1 MHHMNMTHFFILEIT
16 VLFIAVSALIL
27 YPAAMYYSNKKHSLW
42 KKRRYFLFAI
52 GVIIAASA
60 LTGPLAR
67 LSHTDFTV
75 HMLGH
80 LLLGML
86 GPLLLLLGK
95 PMTLIM
101 RSLKVSHAR
110 KLSKIL
116 NMKYVKF
123 ISNPVIAAI
132 LNIGGL
138 FLIYKTG
145 LFELMHTSIILFA
158 LVHLHVFLAGYLFT
172 MSIINID
179 IVTHRYSFLYRA
191 AVLVAALGFHKI
203 LSKLIYALPPEGIAR
218 SDGERGAM
226 LMYYGGDIV
235 DLALIFILC
244 LEWYKAAG
252 RSYSRETDLI
262 R

>member
-16 VLFIAVSALIL
+16 VLFTAISALIL
-27 YPAAMYYSNKKHSLW
+27 YPAAMHYSNKKHRQW

-52 GVIIAASA
+52 GVIISASA
-60 LTGPLAR
+60 LTGPLAH
-67 LSHTDFTV
+67 LSHSDFTF

-86 GPLLLLLGK
+86 GPLFILNGK

-101 RSLKVSHAR
+101 RTLNVTHAR
-110 KLSKIL
+110 KLSEIL
-116 NMKYVKF
+116 NMTYVKF
-123 ISNPVIAAI
+123 ISNPIVALI

-145 LFELMHTSIILFA
+145 LFELMHTSVLLFA

-172 MSIINID
+172 MSIIYID
-179 IVTHRYSFLYRA
+179 IVTYRYSFLYRA
-191 AVLVAALGFHKI
+191 AVLIAALGFHKI
-203 LSKLIYALPPEGIAR
+203 LSKLIYASPPAGIPIQ
-218 SDGERGAM
+218 DGERGAM

-235 DLALIFILC
+235 DLALIIILC
-244 LEWYKAAG
+244 LEWYKRAE
-252 RSYSRETDLI
+252 RSRVQTVKMI
-262 R
+262 

>member
-16 VLFIAVSALIL
+16 VLFTAISALIL
-27 YPAAMYYSNKKHSLW
+27 YPAAMHYSNKKHRQW

-52 GVIIAASA
+52 GVIISASA
-60 LTGPLAR
+60 LTGPLAH
-67 LSHTDFTV
+67 LSHSDFTF

-86 GPLLLLLGK
+86 GPLFILNGK

-101 RSLKVSHAR
+101 RTLNVSYAR

-123 ISNPVIAAI
+123 ISNPLIASI

-145 LFELMHTSIILFA
+145 LFEFMHTSVLWFA

-172 MSIINID
+172 MSIIYID

-203 LSKLIYALPPEGIAR
+203 LSKLIFASPPEGVAR
-218 SDGERGAM
+218 PDGETGAM
-226 LMYYGGDIV
+226 LMYYGGDIA
-235 DLALIFILC
+235 DIALIIILC

-252 RSYSRETDLI
+252 RVYIQKLT
-262 R
+262 

>member
-1 MHHMNMTHFFILEIT
+1 MNMEYFFVFEMI
-16 VLFIAVSALIL
+16 VLLIAVTALII
-27 YPAAMYYSNKKHSLW
+27 YQAAVYYSKKKNRSWHPG
-42 KKRRYFLFAI
+42 RYLLFAS

-218 SDGERGAM
+218 PDGETGAM
-226 LMYYGGDIV
+226 LMYYGGDIA
-235 DLALIFILC
+235 DIALIIILC

-252 RSYSRETDLI
+252 RGYIQKLT
-262 R
+262 

>member
-1 MHHMNMTHFFILEIT
+1 MNMTHFFILEIT
-16 VLFIAVSALIL
+16 VVFIAIAALIL
-27 YPAAMYYSNKKHSLW
+27 YPAAMHYSNKKHRRW
-42 KKRRYFLFAI
+42 KKGRFFIFAI

-86 GPLLLLLGK
+86 GPLFILHGK

-101 RSLKVSHAR
+101 RTLNITHAR
-110 KLSKIL
+110 KLSALL

-123 ISNPVIAAI
+123 ISNPIVASI

-145 LFELMHTSIILFA
+145 LFELMHTSVLLFA

-172 MSIINID
+172 MSIIYID

-191 AVLVAALGFHKI
+191 AILIAALGFHKI
-203 LSKLIYALPPEGIAR
+203 LSKLIYASPPAGIPIQ
-218 SDGERGAM
+218 DGERGAM
-226 LMYYGGDIV
+226 LMYYGGDIA
-235 DLALIFILC
+235 DLALIIILC
-244 LEWYKAAG
+244 LEWYKRAE
-252 RSYSRETDLI
+252 RSRIQTVKLT
-262 R
+262 

>member
-1 MHHMNMTHFFILEIT
+1 MHHMNMTHLFMFEIT
-16 VLFIAVSALIL
+16 VLFIAISALIL
-27 YPAAMYYSNKKHSLW
+27 YPVAMYYSNKKHRHW
-42 KKRRYFLFAI
+42 KKRRYFLFAA
-52 GVIIAASA
+52 GVIVATSA

-86 GPLLLLLGK
+86 GPLLILHGK

-101 RSLKVSHAR
+101 RTLNIRRAR
-110 KLSKIL
+110 KLSAIL
-116 NMKYVKF
+116 NMKYVKL
-123 ISNPVIAAI
+123 ISNPIVASI

-145 LFELMHTSIILFA
+145 LFELIHTSVLLFA
-158 LVHLHVFLAGYLFT
+158 LIHLHVFLAGYLFT
-172 MSIINID
+172 MSIIYID

-191 AVLVAALGFHKI
+191 AVLIAALGFHKI
-203 LSKLIYALPPEGIAR
+203 LSKLIYASPPAGIPR
-218 SDGERGAM
+218 QDGERGAM

-235 DLALIFILC
+235 DLALIIILC
-244 LEWYKAAG
+244 LEWYKRAER
-252 RSYSRETDLI
+252 RSVQTVKLS
-262 R
+262 

>member
-1 MHHMNMTHFFILEIT
+1 MDMTHFFLLEIFF
-16 VLFIAVSALIL
+16 LFMAIAALIL
-27 YPAAMYYSNKKHSLW
+27 YPAAMYYSNKKHSQW
-42 KKRRYFLFAI
+42 QTGRYLLFAS

-67 LSHTDFTV
+67 LAHTDFTM

-86 GPLLLLLGK
+86 GPLLILHGR
-95 PMTLIM
+95 PMTLLL
-101 RSLKVSHAR
+101 RTLKVSRAR
-110 KLSKIL
+110 KLSKVL

-123 ISNPVIAAI
+123 ISNPITASI

-145 LFELMHTSIILFA
+145 LFELMHTSVLLFA

-172 MSIINID
+172 MSIIYID

-191 AVLVAALGFHKI
+191 TVLIAALGCHKI
-203 LSKLIYALPPEGIAR
+203 LSKLIYASPPESINR
-218 SDGERGAM
+218 PDGEAGAM
-226 LMYYGGDIV
+226 LMYYGGDLV
-235 DLALIFILC
+235 DLALIIILC

-252 RSYSRETDLI
+252 RRQLQTLKHI
-262 R
+262 

>member
-16 VLFIAVSALIL
+16 VLFIAISALIL
-27 YPAAMYYSNKKHSLW
+27 YPAAMYYSNKKHRAW
-42 KKRRYFLFAI
+42 KKGRYFIFAI

-75 HMLGH
+75 HMFLH

-86 GPLLLLLGK
+86 GPLLILHGK
-95 PMTLIM
+95 PMTLII
-101 RSLKVSHAR
+101 RTLKVSQAR
-110 KLSKIL
+110 KLSTFL

-123 ISNPVIAAI
+123 ISNPIVASI

-145 LFELMHTSIILFA
+145 LFELMHTSVLLFA
-158 LVHLHVFLAGYLFT
+158 LIHLHVFLAGYLFT
-172 MSIINID
+172 MSIIYID

-191 AVLVAALGFHKI
+191 AVLIAALGFHKI
-203 LSKLIYALPPEGIAR
+203 LSKLIYASPPAGIPR
-218 SDGERGAM
+218 QDGERGAM

-235 DLALIFILC
+235 DLALIILLC
-244 LEWYKAAG
+244 LEWYKRAE
-252 RSYSRETDLI
+252 RSRVQTVKLS
-262 R
+262 